1 MCKWRD
7 ITLTRWPSTRH
18 AGCAVAADY
27 PGVPVSSDS
36 QPPPLPSRGDPAGA
50 GRPTQHRDRYR
61 TLVEQLPVATYVM
74 DGDGNV
80 TYVSPQI
87 ERILGRTPA
96 EFARSGRTHTDR
108 TPWFHPDDSD
118 RTLAQARDVYE
129 GRADGYDFSARMFH
143 ADGSIRHV
151 RAIARALKDERGRL
165 QFVQGVMIDISDEV
179 EARARLLA
187 SEHRYQAL
195 VEQTPVTT
203 FLTDLEGRVTYA
215 SPQVGRL
222 TGFAAG
228 DFVAVAPAQPARSL
242 FHPDDVEPVAARLRL
257 LFAGELEGVEIAA
270 RVETARDGLREVHVI
285 ARSLLGADGAVSGA
299 QAVVVDLTDLRR
311 AERRTREVIAA
322 LVSAAETER
331 ARISMELHDD
341 TVQVLA
347 AMLMRVRML
356 MPGQPGLQDFEQ
368 MLAGALERTRKLMF
382 ELRPQLLEH
391 EGLGPA
397 LHSLVKDGPWLD
409 SEVEV
414 DVPRQS
420 VEMEAIAYRAIRELI
435 INARKH
441 SQAGRLEV
449 TGGQVDD
456 TLVFTVAD
464 DGVGFD
470 PDAALARTR
479 RAMHLGLDATIERVR
494 LAGGELSIDA
504 RPGHGSRFRVTLP
517 AEPLRPQ
524 PLAAQA
530 ERGGGTQQ

>member
-1 MCKWRD
+1 MPRD
-7 ITLTRWPSTRH
+7 LEPPFAAAPSEE
-18 AGCAVAADY
+18 
-27 PGVPVSSDS
+27 
-36 QPPPLPSRGDPAGA
+36 PAGA
-50 GRPTQHRDRYR
+50 GQPIPHRGRYR

-74 DGDGNV
+74 DADGNV

-87 ERILGRTPA
+87 EQILGHTAA
-96 EFARSGRTHTDR
+96 EFARSARTHADR
-108 TPWFHPDDSD
+108 TPWFHPDDVV
-118 RTLAQARDVYE
+118 RTLGQARDVYE

-165 QFVQGVMIDISDEV
+165 QAVQGVMLDITEEV
-179 EARARLLA
+179 TARARLQA

-203 FLTDLEGRVTYA
+203 VLTDLSGRVIYA
-215 SPQVGRL
+215 SPQVERL
-222 TGFAAG
+222 TGFPATE
-228 DFVAVAPAQPARSL
+228 FVAAPPAKAARPL
-242 FHPDDVEPVAARLRL
+242 FHPDDVALVWGRLEL
-257 LFAGELEGVEIAA
+257 LFAGDLEEVEVAA
-270 RVETARDGLREVHVI
+270 RAGTARDGVREVHVI
-285 ARSLLGADGAVSGA
+285 ARPLRAAGGAVSGA
-299 QAVVVDLTDLRR
+299 QAVVVDMTDLRR

-322 LVSAAETER
+322 LVNAAETER
-331 ARISMELHDD
+331 ARISVELHDD

-356 MPGQPGLQDFEQ
+356 APGNPGLEGFEE

-391 EGLGPA
+391 EGLGSA
-397 LHSLVKDGPWLD
+397 LRALAQDGPWAEAD
-409 SEVEV
+409 VAV

-420 VEMEAIAYRAIRELI
+420 VEVEAIVYRAIRELI

-441 SQAGRLEV
+441 SRADRLEL
-449 TGGQVDD
+449 TGGQVDG

-470 PDAALARTR
+470 PEAALSRTGR
-479 RAMHLGLDATIERVR
+479 VMHLGLDATIERVR

-504 RPGHGSRFRVTLP
+504 GPGRGSRFRVSLP
-517 AEPLRPQ
+517 AEPLR
-524 PLAAQA
+524 
-530 ERGGGTQQ
+530 